1 MMLAAINF
9 TWWAWAIV
17 ALTFAFFEIIL
28 PAFVFLGMAI
38 GAASVSLF
46 MLLGGAEFLGGSV
59 AATLVVFAVASL
71 IATLILR
78 RAFALPKGQVKTFDS
93 DIND

>member
-1 MMLAAINF
+1 MMLVAINF

-38 GAASVSLF
+38 GAASVSLV
-46 MLLGGAEFLGGSV
+46 MLLGGAEVLGGSV

-78 RAFALPKGQVKTFDS
+78 KVFELPKGQVKTFDS

>member
-1 MMLAAINF
+1 MLVAINF

-17 ALTFAFFEIIL
+17 ALVFAFFEIIL
-28 PAFVFLGMAI
+28 PAFVFLGMTI
-38 GAASVSLF
+38 GAACVSLF

-59 AATLVVFAVASL
+59 AATLVIFAVASL
-71 IATLILR
+71 TATLILR
-78 RAFALPKGQVKTFDS
+78 MVFELPKGQVKTFDS

>member
-1 MMLAAINF
+1 MLAAINF

-17 ALTFAFFEIIL
+17 ALIFAFFEIIL

-78 RAFALPKGQVKTFDS
+78 RVFALPKGQVKTFDS

>member
-78 RAFALPKGQVKTFDS
+78 RVFELPKGQVKTFDS

>member
-1 MMLAAINF
+1 MLAAINF

-78 RAFALPKGQVKTFDS
+78 RVFALPKGQVKTFDS